1 VGHWNDI
8 IADEKRSGSD
18 KIALRW
24 PKREFKYHWEWLA
37 LACQIED
44 ANNIVILNPRN
55 IQASSLKEADRIW
68 LRDKG
73 RYRRGLRF
81 VRDKDKRAKAGLG

>member
-1 VGHWNDI
+1 MGHWNELA
-8 IADEKRSGSD
+8 ADEKRSGAD
-18 KIALRW
+18 KLTLHY

-55 IQASSLKEADRIW
+55 IQTTSLKEADKIF
-68 LRDKG
+68 LRDKA

-81 VRDKDKRAKAGLG
+81 VRDRDRKAKAGLT